1 MATQRQEIPV
11 SPELDRFIRLHDGMA
26 AMNRDWLGLAPPGSR
41 DWTPSEDPIH
51 RFGDG
56 RTPVTVRNLYIH
68 VAVAENVWIGALADA
83 SENDVMPSPSNK
95 ELSRRLAEG
104 DLVPEAAALYAETM
118 SIVQSLTQA
127 DLDKIVIAG
136 KRRWSGMDF
145 LWGIHAHRAFHL
157 GHLDQYL
164 RLNDQAT
171 PELFRYHPDL
181 AS

>member
-1 MATQRQEIPV
+1 
-11 SPELDRFIRLHDGMA
+11 
-26 AMNRDWLGLAPPGSR
+26 
-41 DWTPSEDPIH
+41 
-51 RFGDG
+51 
-56 RTPVTVRNLYIH
+56 
-68 VAVAENVWIGALADA
+68 
-83 SENDVMPSPSNK
+83 MPSPSNK

-104 DLVPEAAALYAETM
+104 ELVTEAAALYAETI
-118 SIVQSLTQA
+118 SIVRSLTQA

-164 RLNDQAT
+164 RLNDQGT

-181 AS
+181 AG